1 MLTQNLN
8 DLYQRVV
15 NSNRR
20 LQLMGKMHAPDIV
33 LRNENR
39 VLRDAVYALLNNDE
53 ITQIISHIG
62 TDAFITYFNHI
73 AGTEIRFP
81 IEVTATVSRA
91 A

>member
-8 DLYQRVV
+8 DLYQRVIKS
-15 NSNRR
+15 NSR
-20 LQLMGKMHAPDIV
+20 LQLLAVMQAPDIIV
-33 LRNENR
+33 RNENR
-39 VLRDAVYALLNNDE
+39 VLRDAVIALLNNDE

-62 TDAFITYFNHI
+62 TDAFITYLNHI

-81 IEVTATVSRA
+81 IEVPATVSRA

>member
-8 DLYQRVV
+8 DLYQRVIKS
-15 NSNRR
+15 NSR
-20 LQLMGKMHAPDIV
+20 LQLLAVMQAPDIIV
-33 LRNENR
+33 RNENR
-39 VLRDAVYALLNNDE
+39 VLRDAVFALLNNDE
-53 ITQIISHIG
+53 ITQITSHIG
-62 TDAFITYFNHI
+62 TDTFITYLNHI